1 MVLLTAENISKSY
14 VEKPLVQ
21 NITFGIN
28 EGDKIGLIG
37 VNGTGKTTL
46 LKVLAGVDEI
56 DSGRIIK
63 SNDLTI
69 GYLPQNPEFDPEST
83 VLDQVFR
90 GHGKKLEVLREY
102 EYLINSLNIDEKE
115 IIRISTKMDDIDG
128 WALEADAKSI
138 LTKLKIFD
146 YNQKI
151 KNLSGGQ
158 KKRIALASAL
168 IQPTDLLILD
178 EPTNHLDNNTIE
190 WLEEVLANRKGAL
203 IMVTHDRYFLDRVTN
218 VIFQLD
224 GGNLYT
230 YKGNYSYFMEKKLER
245 EELLM
250 AEENK
255 LKALYKKELEWMRQG
270 AKARSTKQ
278 KARIQRFEKLEEAT
292 VESRSEELDITVG
305 SSRLGKKIIEADG
318 ASFKYEDK
326 ILINNFSY
334 AITREDRIGI
344 LGENG
349 SGKTTFLKLLS
360 GEIQPTDGSL
370 SIGETVKIGFFR
382 QETPFLDKDQRAID
396 YIKEGGEF
404 ILTDLGDRI
413 SASTMMERFMFPR
426 SEQYTPLNKLSGGEK
441 RRLYLLRILMES
453 PNVLFLDE
461 PTNDLDIETLQV
473 LEDYI
478 DEFTGPVIIV
488 SHDRYL
494 LDKLVN
500 KVYVLGNGQVKE
512 FTGNYQYFR
521 DNHQEEEKEEKKE
534 TFKKDREKSSKIKF
548 TFNEKREWESIEGD
562 ISFLEKR
569 IEEIEEK
576 MILHSTEYSKLEKL
590 MDDKKELEIA
600 LEEKMERWVFLS
612 QKSEEIEKSTQ

>member
-56 DSGRIIK
+56 DSGRLIK

-90 GHGKKLEVLREY
+90 GHGKKLKVLREY
-102 EYLINSLNIDEKE
+102 EHLINSLNIDEKE
-115 IIRISTKMDDIDG
+115 MIRISTKMDDIDG

-326 ILINNFSY
+326 ILINNFSH

-478 DEFTGPVIIV
+478 DEFPGPVIIV

-562 ISFLEKR
+562 ISCLEKR

-612 QKSEEIEKSTQ
+612 QKLEEIEKSTQ

>member
-478 DEFTGPVIIV
+478 DEFPGPVIIV

>member
-478 DEFTGPVIIV
+478 DEFPGPVIIV

-562 ISFLEKR
+562 ISCLEKR